1 MWDHGPCRLHTLYL
15 SFTEVRILPINIRL
29 SVAVVAP
36 FVFLQPRQ
44 SQPFPVPPL
53 PLPPAPTQSPLLE
66 FRAQLY
72 MFVLAGTRWRT
83 LAESEI
89 THKHCIEEN
98 EAELGP
104 LFTKKRA
111 ELETQPLK
119 RNLRCCTE

>member
-1 MWDHGPCRLHTLYL
+1 MRDHGPCRLHTLYL
-15 SFTEVRILPINIRL
+15 SFTEVRILPPNIRL
-29 SVAVVAP
+29 SVTVVAP

-53 PLPPAPTQSPLLE
+53 PLPPAPTQSPFLE

-72 MFVLAGTRWRT
+72 MFVLAGTRWRI

-104 LFTKKRA
+104 LFTKKK
-111 ELETQPLK
+111 EL
-119 RNLRCCTE
+119 N